1 MSRIKEKLFTILY
14 FLQPTYVGTYRKESL
29 ALTILIP
36 EYVAY
41 SVAYIRNTYIT
52 AGEHG
57 ACANKRK
64 SKLLS
69 IL

>member
-41 SVAYIRNTYIT
+41 SVAYIHIT
-52 AGEHG
+52 AVEHG